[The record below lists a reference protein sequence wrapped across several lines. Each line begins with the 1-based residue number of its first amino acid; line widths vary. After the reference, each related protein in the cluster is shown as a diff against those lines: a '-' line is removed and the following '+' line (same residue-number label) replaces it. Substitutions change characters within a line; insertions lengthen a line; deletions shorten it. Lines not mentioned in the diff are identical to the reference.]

1 MCAAQGGTALRARG
15 CDAGACTGR
24 SVSLTSSLT
33 YTSSSLPVREGAP
46 HATSDDAR
54 LHSRTPTTGDAGGAT
69 PAAGAPAGSAAARIQ
84 MSLPIS
90 VASAQS
96 SSEARGADSIATRGA
111 ELLQQ
116 GAVEGAADVAAA
128 ARGQPRLDARWAAVP
143 SPNQV
148 PFCAIGACCRRVHAR
163 TGKQSLVANQ
173 RGGPV
178 EKYSDFALPRLCLG
192 LIRLI
197 QTLWRQSCRPPR
209 SDALVVLLV
218 ACLNADAMQHTAAPA
233 FSGRCFVGRTGQGA
247 RVPSLQG
254 RTGQRQRAG
263 ILQAGT
269 PDSSPERCS
278 CRAHWAALACAA
290 CRVSAGG
297 FRVRGTSARGTCAP
311 HAKATSRKS
320 WCSSMWRAMP
330 GRENKAI
337 LCRCAVVPEVVYV
350 SCLPRKFRPWW
361 SVCYNY

>member
-54 LHSRTPTTGDAGGAT
+54 LHSRTPTTGDADGAT

-148 PFCAIGACCRRVHAR
+148 PFCAISACCRRVHAR

-197 QTLWRQSCRPPR
+197 QTLWRQSFRPPR

-233 FSGRCFVGRTGQGA
+233 EKAGAAVCGVRCLGA
-247 RVPSLQG
+247 RTMLYCADALWCLRWSTFHASLENFG
-254 RTGQRQRAG
+254 HGGVCVIIIDAFARTSSGPAAMLCNNVCLRASEPHH
-263 ILQAGT
+263 AWM
-269 PDSSPERCS
+269 R
-278 CRAHWAALACAA
+278 
-290 CRVSAGG
+290 SAW
-297 FRVRGTSARGTCAP
+297 FA
-311 HAKATSRKS
+311 
-320 WCSSMWRAMP
+320 
-330 GRENKAI
+330 
-337 LCRCAVVPEVVYV
+337 
-350 SCLPRKFRPWW
+350 
-361 SVCYNY
+361 